1 MTNPGSGSAGASTNN
16 RFVLKERWRRCEY
29 VGAFGSLALPA
40 AAPRRYA
47 HPALRRH
54 AFSSGPAA
62 CARAQIQNLD
72 YGRKRHGEIDVASI
86 DVLSESICYEHDT
99 DEKQE
104 REC

>member
-1 MTNPGSGSAGASTNN
+1 MINPGSGSAGASTKH
-16 RFVLKERWRRCEY
+16 RFVSRNAGGVANRLVR
-29 VGAFGSLALPA
+29 FGSLASPA

-54 AFSSGPAA
+54 AFSSGPAP
-62 CARAQIQNLD
+62 CAKAQIQNLD
-72 YGRKRHGEIDVASI
+72 YGRKRHREIDVASI